1 MHYQVCPENS
11 KIDEISM
18 NYVENNE
25 SIESNDEINANEC
38 LKYKFDLKD
47 VDSKNISITIKNKT
61 VLELKAYRDS
71 VGVDG
76 QRHVKEFNHEI
87 ALPND
92 IEIFNIKNCYDEEDG
107 ILRIE
112 IPAGS
117 RSRISKATAA
127 QQARFSKDKYLEL
140 MFDLYDFKFEDL
152 QVYYDAVEKKKILM
166 VRAYKFDRNLNK
178 NRTNTR
184 RFVLPDW
191 ISDKNIN
198 IVEDE
203 AIINSEVKN
212 LLKLQFEIAQ

>member
-1 MHYQVCPENS
+1 
-11 KIDEISM
+11 M

-203 AIINSEVKN
+203 ANINSEVKN